1 MHLRVEIHNNHIKSD
16 TLTRAAE
23 SRSLCSTNEK
33 HRKLKRQ
40 SMNYQTLDKSKQKE
54 VAGLFTS
61 VFTAS
66 EGEKEGV
73 LIGNLSSELASS
85 IDNEETICF
94 GVYENESLIG
104 SIFFTRLKFNSPVQV
119 YMLAPVAVSTENQ
132 GKGIG
137 QALIN
142 YGLNEL
148 KKRSVSVA
156 VTYGD
161 PSFYSK
167 VGFRELS
174 ENVIQAPLKLSMP
187 FGWLGQSLTDEPI
200 PTINERPVCV
210 KEFNNPVYW

>member
-1 MHLRVEIHNNHIKSD
+1 
-16 TLTRAAE
+16 
-23 SRSLCSTNEK
+23 
-33 HRKLKRQ
+33 
-40 SMNYQTLDKSKQKE
+40 MNYQTLDRSKQKE
-54 VAGLFTS
+54 VAELFTP
-61 VFTAS
+61 VFTSS

-104 SIFFTRLKFNSPVQV
+104 SIFFTRLKFNNPIRV
-119 YMLAPVAVSTENQ
+119 YMLAPVAVSTEHQ

-137 QALIN
+137 QALIS

-148 KKRSVSVA
+148 KYRSVNVA

-167 VGFRELS
+167 VGFQALS
-174 ENVIQAPLKLSMP
+174 ESVIQPPLKLSMP
-187 FGWLGQSLTDEPI
+187 FGWLGQSLTEESI

-210 KEFNNPVYW
+210 KEFNDPVYW

>member
-1 MHLRVEIHNNHIKSD
+1 
-16 TLTRAAE
+16 
-23 SRSLCSTNEK
+23 
-33 HRKLKRQ
+33 
-40 SMNYQTLDKSKQKE
+40 MNYQTLDKSKQKE
-54 VAGLFTS
+54 VTELFTS
-61 VFTAS
+61 VFTSS

-73 LIGNLSSELASS
+73 LVGNLSSELASS

-94 GVYENESLIG
+94 GVYENEPLIG
-104 SIFFTRLKFNSPVQV
+104 SIFFTRLKFNRPVQV
-119 YMLAPVAVSTENQ
+119 YMLAPVAVSTEYQ

-148 KKRSVSVA
+148 KKRSVSIA

-167 VGFRELS
+167 VGFQALS
-174 ENVIQAPLKLSMP
+174 EKAIQAPLKLSMP
-187 FGWLGQSLTDEPI
+187 FGWLGQSLTGEPI

-210 KEFNNPVYW
+210 KEFNDPVYW